1 MKNNEIDLKK
11 LGAVATRLRAIAHP
25 MRISIIRLLEENEEL
40 NVTQIHTR
48 LKIEQAVASLHL
60 IILKRYGVLQSKRNG
75 KQILYSV
82 KDGALDKLGKCI
94 DICSE

>member
-25 MRISIIRLLEENEEL
+25 MRISIVRLLEEHEEL

-48 LKIEQAVASLHL
+48 LKIGL
-60 IILKRYGVLQSKRNG
+60 
-75 KQILYSV
+75 
-82 KDGALDKLGKCI
+82 
-94 DICSE
+94 

>member
-1 MKNNEIDLKK
+1 MKKETLDVEK
-11 LGAVATRLRAIAHP
+11 LELAASKLRAIAHP
-25 MRISIIRLLEENEEL
+25 MRISIIRLLEEHEEL